1 MFLIRWGEAL
11 KRRREYLDN
20 RLQELAQKTEKTEEE
35 AIREK
40 SLVSQWLTLTEERN
54 SVLVPVAD
62 SGVF

>member
-1 MFLIRWGEAL
+1 
-11 KRRREYLDN
+11 LDN